1 MEAPPAGIESGGDRR
16 VRLAGHCGRMMY
28 YTFPFKISTSG
39 EVSTMSRIL
48 RSFAFRTV
56 VILAC
61 LASAFAQYQKAP
73 QPIHD
78 LLNAPPTPLVL
89 VSPGSDQ
96 LLVADRLQYP
106 PIADLAQPML
116 RLAGLRINPATNG
129 RHHPP
134 RLVSLSLVDVATG
147 KTRKVTGLP
156 ANAYL
161 SAPIWSPDGKQF
173 AFTNTAADG
182 IELWIGNV
190 SAGSAAREEGM
201 RINAVMGEPVQWM
214 PDGHTLLVQ
223 TVPRSRGKAPEEPK
237 SPDGPIIQESDG
249 KKAPVRTYEDLL
261 TDSHDEALFDYYA
274 TSQLTFVHLHSG
286 KLGPVKGSVTTESS
300 LGKPFIFARVE
311 SSPDGQH
318 VLVSR
323 IHHPYSYIAPES
335 DFPREVEVWDFKG
348 KLEYKVAS
356 LPLADHVPIEG
367 VLTGPRDYEW
377 TPQQPATLVWAEALD
392 GGDPKAK
399 APFRDHLMM
408 LSAPFTEKPRELV
421 KLEQRFVPGGFGG
434 GGFGF
439 RSNGVEWGEKGIGLV
454 RDYDRDRRWTRTFLI
469 DINKPGAQ
477 PRLIWERSIRD
488 RYKDPGTPLMRTL
501 ANGKRIMWQQGE
513 NIFLAGAGASKQ
525 GEFPFLDRYDLATGK
540 TERLF
545 HCADKQY
552 ESVIALASGDGTKFI
567 TRHESPQDPPN
578 YFVRT
583 AGNDTDKLELTR
595 FPDPQPQLHGITKQ
609 LVTYKRADGVQ
620 LSFTLY
626 LPPDYKQ
633 GERLPTI
640 VWAYPLEFNDAATAG
655 QVSGSPYH
663 FTTITGISQLFL
675 VTQGYAVLDNATM
688 PVIGDP
694 ETMNNTYVEQIVA
707 SAKAA
712 IDKAAEMGVTDA
724 NRVGVGGHSY
734 GAFMTANLLAHSDL
748 FRAGVARSGAYN
760 RTLTPFGF
768 QSERRTFWEAPDMYM
783 KVSPFMQADKI
794 KRPILLIHGM
804 ADDNSGTFPIQ
815 SERMYEAVK
824 GNGGIVRYVQLPYE
838 AHGYLARESTEH
850 TLWEMVNW
858 FDKWVKNAKPDT
870 EMKTASGA
878 K

>member
-1 MEAPPAGIESGGDRR
+1 
-16 VRLAGHCGRMMY
+16 
-28 YTFPFKISTSG
+28 
-39 EVSTMSRIL
+39 MSRLL
-48 RSFAFRTV
+48 RTLSSSLLVLLLVGSFAFG
-56 VILAC
+56 
-61 LASAFAQYQKAP
+61 QYQKAP
-73 QPIHD
+73 EPIHD

-89 VSPGSDQ
+89 AGPGSEQ
-96 LLVADRLQYP
+96 LLVCDRLQYP

-134 RLVSLSLVDVATG
+134 RLIGLSLVEVVTG

-161 SAPIWSPDGKQF
+161 SAPVWSPEGKQF
-173 AFTNTAADG
+173 AFTNTTPDG
-182 IELWIGNV
+182 IELWLGNT
-190 SAGSAAREEGM
+190 ATASAARLEGVK
-201 RINAVMGEPVQWM
+201 INAIMGEPVQWM

-223 TVPRSRGKAPEEPK
+223 TVPGNRGREPEAPK
-237 SPDGPIIQESDG
+237 SPDGPIIQQSDG

-261 TDSHDEALFDYYA
+261 KDSYDEALFDYYA
-274 TSQLTFVHLHSG
+274 RAQLTLVHLHSG
-286 KLGPVKGSVTTESS
+286 KLGPMKASLVNESGV
-300 LGKPFIFARVE
+300 GKPGIFAE
-311 SSPDGQH
+311 AEPSPDGRH

-323 IHHPYSYIAPES
+323 IVHPYSYLVPES
-335 DFPREVEVWDFKG
+335 DFPREVEVWDLKG
-348 KLEYKVAS
+348 NLEYKLAS

-377 TPQQPATLVWAEALD
+377 APQQPATLVWAEALD
-392 GGDPKAK
+392 GGDPRTK
-399 APFRDHLMM
+399 APFRDHLLM
-408 LSAPFTEKPRELV
+408 LSAPFHDKAVEVV
-421 KLEQRFVPGGFGG
+421 KLEQRYVPGFGG
-434 GGFGF
+434 GFFGFGGG
-439 RSNGVEWGEKGIGLV
+439 RGLEWGENGIALA
-454 RDYDRDRRWTRTFLI
+454 RDYDRNRRWARTFLI

-488 RYKDPGTPLMRTL
+488 RYKDPGVPMQRAL
-501 ANGKRIMWQQGE
+501 ANGHHIMWQQGDA
-513 NIFLAGAGASKQ
+513 IFLAGAGASPK

-545 HCADKQY
+545 QCGDKQY
-552 ESVIALASGDGTKFI
+552 ESVFELISPDGTKFI
-567 TRHESPQDPPN
+567 TRHESPTDAPN

-583 AGNDTDKLELTR
+583 ANDAGAPKELTH
-595 FPDPQPQLHGITKQ
+595 FPDPQPQLRGIAKQ

-640 VWAYPLEFNDAATAG
+640 IWAYPLEYNDAATAG

-663 FTTITGISQLFL
+663 FTTINGISQLFL

-688 PVIGDP
+688 PVVGDP
-694 ETMNNTYVEQIVA
+694 ETMNNTYVEQVVA

-712 IDKAAEMGVTDA
+712 IDKAVEMGVTDRD
-724 NRVGVGGHSY
+724 RVGVGGHSY
-734 GAFMTANLLAHSDL
+734 GAFMTANLLAHSSL

-768 QSERRTFWEAPDMYM
+768 QSERRTLWEAPEMYI
-783 KVSPFMQADKI
+783 KVSPFMHAEDI
-794 KRPILLIHGM
+794 KTPILLIHGM

-815 SERMYEAVK
+815 SERMYEAIK

-850 TLWEMVNW
+850 TLWEMVTW
-858 FDKWVKNAKPDT
+858 FDKWVKNAQPET
-870 EMKTASGA
+870 ERKTASGG